1 MTLLKNERI
10 ALRAPE
16 PEDLDFFYRWE
27 NDTELWKYGSAV
39 TPYSRYTLKQYLAG
53 APHDIYQQNQLR
65 LMIVEN
71 AGGCVAGTV
80 DLYDFDPH
88 HNRAGVGILVDRGF
102 RRKGIGCAALEA
114 MAEYAF
120 VFLHIHQLFAH
131 VPVFNT
137 PSLGLFE
144 KNGFVAAGLLHDWLC
159 TADGYADVCVM
170 QRVGR

>member
-1 MTLLKNERI
+1 MTLLKNQRV

-27 NDTELWKYGSAV
+27 NDTELWKYGAALS
-39 TPYSRYTLKQYLAG
+39 PYSRYALKQYLAE
-53 APHDIYQQNQLR
+53 ATSDIYRQHQLR

-71 AGGCVAGTV
+71 AGGGVAGTV

-88 HNRAGVGILVDRGF
+88 HNRAGVGILVDRAF
-102 RRKGIGCAALEA
+102 RRQGIADAALEL

-120 VFLHIHQLFAH
+120 AFLHIHQLFAH
-131 VPVFNT
+131 IPVFNT
-137 PSLGLFE
+137 PSLALFE
-144 KNGFVAAGLLHDWLC
+144 KNGFMAAGLLRDWLC

-170 QRVGR
+170 QRVAR